1 MGNAFG
7 KSNVRLLIAGLDAAG
22 KTTILW
28 KIQRGEKRLRE
39 PIATTPTMHF
49 NVAEWQYKSTKFSV
63 WDVGGQD
70 SIRPLWRH
78 HLTGTQGLVFVV
90 DSSDR
95 ERVRKAA
102 QELHRVMLD
111 PAMRHACLLVFANKC
126 DLPHALDV
134 DEVHELLQLKQL
146 NARATHVQPSCAH
159 GERSGEGLWRGLKWL
174 AENCKPL

>member
-134 DEVHELLQLKQL
+134 DEVRQI
-146 NARATHVQPSCAH
+146 
-159 GERSGEGLWRGLKWL
+159 RSTT
-174 AENCKPL
+174 